1 MSLYSK
7 SREFITRVAGT
18 RTLLRSASVGLVLL
32 FCLFALNPL
41 SAQMKMPEGMEKK
54 EGMELKK
61 EGMELKK
68 EGIEK
73 KEGMELK
80 KEGMGKK
87 KEGMEMKEGMGGSGY

>member
-41 SAQMKMPEGMEKK
+41 SAQTEMKKGMGKKEGTEKKEGMGMPEGMEMPEGMGKK
-54 EGMELKK
+54 EGME
-61 EGMELKK
+61 
-68 EGIEK
+68 
-73 KEGMELK
+73 
-80 KEGMGKK
+80 
-87 KEGMEMKEGMGGSGY
+87 GSGY

>member
-18 RTLLRSASVGLVLL
+18 RTLLRSASVVLVLL

-41 SAQMKMPEGMEKK
+41 SAQTEM
-54 EGMELKK
+54 
-61 EGMELKK
+61 
-68 EGIEK
+68 

-80 KEGMGKK
+80 KEGMG
-87 KEGMEMKEGMGGSGY
+87 MKEGMGGSGY

>member
-41 SAQMKMPEGMEKK
+41 SAQTEMK

-61 EGMELKK
+61 EGMEMKK
-68 EGIEK
+68 
-73 KEGMELK
+73 
-80 KEGMGKK
+80 
-87 KEGMEMKEGMGGSGY
+87 GMGGSGY

>member
-41 SAQMKMPEGMEKK
+41 SAQTEMKES
-54 EGMELKK
+54 MELKK
-61 EGMELKK
+61 EGMEMPK
-68 EGIEK
+68 
-73 KEGMELK
+73 
-80 KEGMGKK
+80 GMGKK
-87 KEGMEMKEGMGGSGY
+87 ERTEGSGY

>member
-41 SAQMKMPEGMEKK
+41 SAQTEM
-54 EGMELKK
+54 
-61 EGMELKK
+61 
-68 EGIEK
+68 

-80 KEGMGKK
+80 KEGMG
-87 KEGMEMKEGMGGSGY
+87 M

>member
-54 EGMELKK
+54 KEGMGKK
-61 EGMELKK
+61 EGIEKKK

-73 KEGMELK
+73 KEGMEKKEGLEK
-80 KEGMGKK
+80 KEGMEKK
-87 KEGMEMKEGMGGSGY
+87 KEGMEGAGY

>member
-41 SAQMKMPEGMEKK
+41 SAQTEMK

-68 EGIEK
+68 D
-73 KEGMELK
+73 GMELK
-80 KEGMGKK
+80 KEGMEKK
-87 KEGMEMKEGMGGSGY
+87 KEGMGMK